1 MYSKFKGTICFE
13 RSGIIVDFI
22 VGIWKL
28 LCKYSVLD
36 FRYLIYS
43 NAIWVLDDAYIEIG
57 ELRKFLGGHRGVFV
71 EPCKE
76 VF

>member
-1 MYSKFKGTICFE
+1 MRCLTYADAVC
-13 RSGIIVDFI
+13 R
-22 VGIWKL
+22 
-28 LCKYSVLD
+28 
-36 FRYLIYS
+36 
-43 NAIWVLDDAYIEIG
+43 LDDAYIEIG